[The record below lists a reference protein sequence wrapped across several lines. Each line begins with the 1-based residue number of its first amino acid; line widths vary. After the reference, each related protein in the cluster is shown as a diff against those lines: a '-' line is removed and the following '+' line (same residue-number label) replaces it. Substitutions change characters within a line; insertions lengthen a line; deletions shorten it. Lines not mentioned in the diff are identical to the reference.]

1 MILLQIVLG
10 SPGTHLVKNQE
21 SQSATIEWQFK
32 KQWVPGSFVTT
43 QSIWRQTPKLSIT
56 VYWNKNIL
64 LLLLITTKTKRTRI
78 VKFCWI
84 SSQITVRRTQIA
96 VKKIFNLSLTRRVE
110 ICWLC
115 GHNMLQSAVTSA
127 KTSTHG
133 ETDVTNAHLQLNM
146 STGDNSIL
154 GSQSLT
160 QDREKT
166 TKSKTK
172 SVPTRNSASQSSS
185 ANKSTTKSSAPHT
198 SSSRSTD

>member
-1 MILLQIVLG
+1 M
-10 SPGTHLVKNQE
+10 KNHE
-21 SQSATIEWQFK
+21 SQSTTIECQFK

-43 QSIWRQTPKLSIT
+43 QSIWRQTPKLSVT

-115 GHNMLQSAVTSA
+115 GHNMLQSALTSA

-133 ETDVTNAHLQLNM
+133 ETDVTNAQLQLNM

-154 GSQSLT
+154 GSQRLT

>member
-1 MILLQIVLG
+1 MRLHNPIPEINTNPFTLLGGRVFF
-10 SPGTHLVKNQE
+10 S
-21 SQSATIEWQFK
+21 SA
-32 KQWVPGSFVTT
+32 
-43 QSIWRQTPKLSIT
+43 
-56 VYWNKNIL
+56 
-64 LLLLITTKTKRTRI
+64 
-78 VKFCWI
+78 KFCWI

-115 GHNMLQSAVTSA
+115 GHNMLQSALTSA

-133 ETDVTNAHLQLNM
+133 ETDVTNAQLQLNM

-154 GSQSLT
+154 GSQRLT

-166 TKSKTK
+166 TKSTTK

-185 ANKSTTKSSAPHT
+185 ANKSTAKSSAPHT
-198 SSSRSTD
+198 SSSRSTH

>member
-1 MILLQIVLG
+1 MIIFTRNGKNVFLQLMSFFYGLFVINSFLSLFIVGISWDCTILSQKSILG
-10 SPGTHLVKNQE
+10 GPVFFS
-21 SQSATIEWQFK
+21 SA
-32 KQWVPGSFVTT
+32 
-43 QSIWRQTPKLSIT
+43 
-56 VYWNKNIL
+56 
-64 LLLLITTKTKRTRI
+64 
-78 VKFCWI
+78 KFCWI

-115 GHNMLQSAVTSA
+115 GHNMLQSALTSA

-133 ETDVTNAHLQLNM
+133 KTDVTNAQLQLNM

-154 GSQSLT
+154 GSQRLT

-172 SVPTRNSASQSSS
+172 SVTTRNSASQSSS

-198 SSSRSTD
+198 WSSRSTD

>member
-10 SPGTHLVKNQE
+10 SPGTHLVKNHE

-32 KQWVPGSFVTT
+32 KQWVPGSLVTT